1 MSENPP
7 MANADHGNELR
18 IQRVSSS
25 RIRQVDFDRLGFGN
39 VFSDH
44 MFSMRY
50 VDGAW
55 QTPEVIPCAP
65 ISVEPACLALH
76 YGQTVFEG
84 LKAFRGV
91 DGQIRLFRPDRN
103 EARLES
109 SCLRLCIPPL
119 PRGTLE
125 MAIRRLIWLDHE
137 WIPHR
142 RGQSLY
148 LRPLIFAEESHL
160 GVRPASRYRFLLMT
174 APVDNYHP
182 GGMEAIGLK
191 VKERF
196 ARAAPGGV
204 GGAKTAGNY
213 AASLLP
219 ARESHDEGF
228 DQVLWLDAATQAHVE
243 EVGHMNIFFHLA
255 GKVLT
260 PALTGTILPGVTR
273 DSVLTLLRE
282 HGYQAEERSIAIR
295 EVLEGVR
302 YGTLAEAFGT
312 GTATVVA
319 PVGRIGYR
327 EHTYEIN
334 RNRPGPLAEWLY
346 GQLLGIQLGELA
358 DRHGWTVNLGLP
370 AFVQP

>member
-1 MSENPP
+1 MSKNTGI
-7 MANADHGNELR
+7 ANANHGNELR

-25 RIRQVDFDRLGFGN
+25 RILQVDFDRLGFGD

-44 MFSMRY
+44 MFSLRY
-50 VDGAW
+50 FDGAW
-55 QTPEVIPCAP
+55 QTPEIIPYAP

-103 EARLES
+103 EVRLES

-119 PRGTLE
+119 PRGMLE
-125 MAIRRLIWLDHE
+125 LAIRKLIWLDHA

-174 APVDNYHP
+174 APVGNYHP

-228 DQVLWLDAATQAHVE
+228 DQVLWLDATTQAQVE

-255 GKVLT
+255 GRVVT
-260 PALTGTILPGVTR
+260 PALNGTILPGVTR
-273 DSVLTLLRE
+273 ESVLALLRE
-282 HGYQAEERSIAIR
+282 HGYTAEERPIAIR
-295 EVLEGVR
+295 EVIDGACD
-302 YGTLAEAFGT
+302 GTLAEAFGT
-312 GTATVVA
+312 GTATVIA

-327 EHTYEIN
+327 EHTYEIHG
-334 RNRPGPLAEWLY
+334 NRPGPLAEWLY
-346 GQLLGIQLGELA
+346 GQLLGIQHGELA
-358 DRHGWTVNLGLP
+358 DPHGWTVNLGLP
-370 AFVQP
+370 PFVQP

>member
-1 MSENPP
+1 
-7 MANADHGNELR
+7 MANPDHGNELR
-18 IQRVSSS
+18 IQQVSSS
-25 RIRQVDFDRLGFGN
+25 RIQQVDFDRLGFGG
-39 VFSDH
+39 VLSDH

-50 VDGAW
+50 FDGAW
-55 QTPEVIPCAP
+55 QSPEIIPYAP
-65 ISVEPACLALH
+65 ISIEPACLALH

-103 EARLES
+103 EARLEN

-125 MAIRRLIWLDHE
+125 FAIRQLASLDHA

-148 LRPLIFAEESHL
+148 LRPLIFAEEGHL
-160 GVRPASRYRFLLMT
+160 GVRPAGRYRFLLMT
-174 APVDNYHP
+174 APVGNYHP

-204 GGAKTAGNY
+204 GGTKTAGNY

-228 DQVLWLDAATQAHVE
+228 DQVLWLDATTQSQVE
-243 EVGHMNIFFHLA
+243 EVGHMNIFFQLA
-255 GKVLT
+255 GKVVT
-260 PALTGTILPGVTR
+260 PALNGTILPGVTR
-273 DSVLTLLRE
+273 ESVLALLRE
-282 HGYQAEERSIAIR
+282 RGHPAEERPIAIR
-295 EVLEGVR
+295 EVTEGAR
-302 YGTLAEAFGT
+302 DGTLAEAFGT

-327 EHTYEIN
+327 EQTYEIN
-334 RNRPGPLAEWLY
+334 GNRPGPLAEWLY
-346 GQLLGIQLGELA
+346 GELLGIQLGELT
-358 DRHGWTVNLGLP
+358 DRHGWTVNLGSP
-370 AFVQP
+370 PFVQR